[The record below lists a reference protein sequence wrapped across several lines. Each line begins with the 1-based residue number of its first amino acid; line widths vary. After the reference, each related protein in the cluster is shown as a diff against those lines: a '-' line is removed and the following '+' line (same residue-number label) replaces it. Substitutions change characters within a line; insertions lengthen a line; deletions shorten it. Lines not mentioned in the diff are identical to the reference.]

1 MTGYLLDTHSLIWWW
16 TDAGQLSAA
25 AREVI
30 ESGDRTIVVSTAS
43 VWEIA
48 IKTASGKLDEIED
61 FQRDYRP
68 LMARNGFE
76 ALSMSDD
83 HALMAAFLPGRH
95 RDPFDRMLAAQAV
108 IEDLTIITCDPQL
121 AGFGCKVIW

>member
-16 TDAGQLSAA
+16 ANADQLSAT
-25 AREVI
+25 ARDAI
-30 ESGDRTIVVSTAS
+30 ESGAQTIVVSTAS

-76 ALSMSDD
+76 ALPMSDD
-83 HALMAAFLPGRH
+83 HALMAAFLPGPH

-108 IEDLTIITCDPQL
+108 IEDLTIITRDPQL
-121 AGFGCKVIW
+121 AGFGCRTLW

>member
-16 TDAGQLSAA
+16 AEAGRLSTA
-25 AREVI
+25 ARDII
-30 ESGDRTIVVSTAS
+30 ESGDRIVISIAS
-43 VWEIA
+43 IWEIA
-48 IKTASGKLDEIED
+48 IKTASGKLSAIED

-76 ALSMSDD
+76 ALAITDD
-83 HALMAAFLPGRH
+83 HALMAGFLPGWH

-108 IEDLTIITCDPQL
+108 IEDLVVVTRDPQL
-121 AGFGCKVIW
+121 ARLGCRTLW

>member
-1 MTGYLLDTHSLIWWW
+1 LTGYLLDTHSLIWWW
-16 TDAGQLSAA
+16 ANADQLSAT
-25 AREVI
+25 ARDAI
-30 ESGDRTIVVSTAS
+30 ESGAQTIVVSTAS

-76 ALSMSDD
+76 ALPMSDD
-83 HALMAAFLPGRH
+83 HALMAAFLPGPH

-108 IEDLTIITCDPQL
+108 IEDLTIITRDPQL
-121 AGFGCKVIW
+121 AGFGCRTLW